1 MTPGC
6 PDFEELCEFALGYLI
21 TGRGDARQLA
31 ATMVRAHS
39 DMPVLEVVLVL
50 SSAASG
56 LESTFSNIEA
66 RAQAVDAWRI
76 AALLAVDLHL
86 MSGLGKAGEGKAGQ
100 MARDLLGFW
109 EAEDDFFLR
118 AG

>member
-1 MTPGC
+1 
-6 PDFEELCEFALGYLI
+6 
-21 TGRGDARQLA
+21 
-31 ATMVRAHS
+31 
-39 DMPVLEVVLVL
+39 MPVLEVVLVL

-56 LESTFSNIEA
+56 LESTFSNNEA

>member
-1 MTPGC
+1 MAPGC

-31 ATMVRAHS
+31 ATMVKAYP
-39 DMPVLEVVLVL
+39 DLPVLELVLIL

-56 LESTFSNIEA
+56 LESTFSNAEA

-86 MSGLGKAGEGKAGQ
+86 MAGHHAKGQ
-100 MARDLLGFW
+100 KARDLLGFW

>member
-1 MTPGC
+1 M
-6 PDFEELCEFALGYLI
+6 

-31 ATMVRAHS
+31 AAMVQEHP
-39 DMPVLEVVLVL
+39 DLPVLEFVLIL

-56 LESTFSNIEA
+56 LETNFSNVET
-66 RAQAVDAWRI
+66 RRQAVDAWRI

-86 MSGLGKAGEGKAGQ
+86 MGGETRTG
-100 MARDLLGFW
+100 RDMLGFW
-109 EAEDDFFLR
+109 QTEDDFFLR